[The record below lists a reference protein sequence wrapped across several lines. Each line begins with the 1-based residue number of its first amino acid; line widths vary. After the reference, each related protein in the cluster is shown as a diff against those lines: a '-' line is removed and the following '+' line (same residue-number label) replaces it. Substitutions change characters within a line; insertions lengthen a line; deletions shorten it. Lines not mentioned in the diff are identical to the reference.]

1 MSDHRRGQL
10 FVAGAATAW
19 STAGLLQRQLSLDT
33 TTQLAGRAL
42 FAFLALAIYVA
53 VANRSRTLAVFTG
66 MGAAGLG
73 VAVATAFASGSFIV
87 ALNHASV
94 ANVLFL
100 QAAAPMAAALLAWVA
115 LRERVTRRTGLAMV
129 VALSGVGVMV
139 GSPGSGGTIGIG
151 ATFLMT
157 LSFAVSIVIT
167 RHRRDISMAPA
178 ICLSQLLVLAVAAP
192 LSEPAA
198 VSTHDLGFLVLMGV
212 GQMGL
217 GLAFLTVGA
226 RLIPAAEVAL
236 ITMLELVLGPL
247 WVWLAY
253 SEGVGLATFAGGVVV
268 TVAVL
273 LQTTQRAPQAQVA
286 VAS

>member
-1 MSDHRRGQL
+1 VSDHRRGQL
-10 FVAGAATAW
+10 FVAGAAAAW

-53 VANRSRTLAVFTG
+53 VANRRRTLAVFTG

-129 VALSGVGVMV
+129 VALAGVGVMV
-139 GSPGSGGTIGIG
+139 GSPGSGGAIGIG

-192 LSEPAA
+192 LSAPAA

-273 LQTTQRAPQAQVA
+273 LQTTQRAPAPARVA
-286 VAS
+286 VT

>member
-10 FVAGAATAW
+10 FVAGAAAAW
-19 STAGLLQRQLSLDT
+19 STAGLLQRQLSVDT
-33 TTQLAGRAL
+33 TTQLAGRSL
-42 FAFLALAIYVA
+42 FAFLALAAYVA
-53 VANRSRTLAVFTG
+53 IANRGRTLAVFTG
-66 MGAAGLG
+66 MGAAGLA
-73 VAVATAFASGSFIV
+73 VAVGTAFASGAFIV

-100 QAAAPMAAALLAWVA
+100 QAAAPMMAALLAWVA
-115 LRERVTRRTGLAMV
+115 LGERVTRRTGLAMV
-129 VALSGVGVMV
+129 VALVGVGIMV
-139 GSPGSGGTIGIG
+139 GSPGSGGAVGIG
-151 ATFLMT
+151 ATALMT
-157 LSFAVSIVIT
+157 LAFAVTIVIT

-192 LSEPAA
+192 LSEPAT
-198 VSTHDLGFLVLMGV
+198 VSSHDLGFLVLMGV

-217 GLAFLTVGA
+217 GLAFLTIGA

-253 SEGVGLATFAGGVVV
+253 GEEVGLATFAGGVVV
-268 TVAVL
+268 AVAVL
-273 LQTTQRAPQAQVA
+273 LQTTQRQPTAVV